1 MRMRITLRVHEVWEA
16 IETKTAS
23 IKKNDL
29 ALALLFQS
37 IPETL
42 ILQVGE
48 LDKAKQVWEAIK
60 ARYVGAERVKEARLQ
75 TLMIEFNRLKMKETE
90 SIDDFGGKLSELA
103 SKSSALGV
111 NIEEAKL
118 VKKFLLSLP
127 RKKYIHIV
135 ASIEQVLDLHK
146 TNFEDII
153 GRLKAYEER
162 ILDEEDGEED
172 QAKLMYT
179 NNDGQSGQTNRDQ
192 SSRSHSSDNSN
203 YYQGDSSRG
212 RGRGGGKRPYNNRGR
227 GRGRYNGGRG
237 YNEGYNRGRGYAE
250 RDASKI
256 TCYRCDKVGHFVVQ
270 CPELLLKLQE
280 THEADNTDTQEADEL
295 MMHEVVF
302 LNEKNVLPK

>member
-1 MRMRITLRVHEVWEA
+1 MGDIVEATGKVKEGGGSSSIKCPMLNQTNYTVWVKRMRITLKVHEVWEA
-16 IETKTAS
+16 IETETAS
-23 IKKNDL
+23 AKKNDL

-37 IPETL
+37 KPETL

-75 TLMIEFNRLKMKETE
+75 TLMNEFDRLKMKETE

-111 NIEEAKL
+111 IIEEAKL
-118 VKKFLLSLP
+118 VKKFLSSLP

-135 ASIEQVLDLHK
+135 ASLEQVLDPNK
-146 TNFEDII
+146 RNFEDIT

-172 QAKLMYT
+172 QTKLMYT
-179 NNDGQSGQTNRDQ
+179 NNDGQSGQTNQ
-192 SSRSHSSDNSN
+192 SNRSYSSDNSN

-212 RGRGGGKRPYNNRGR
+212 RGRGGGRHPYNNRGR
-227 GRGRYNGGRG
+227 GRGRYNGGHF
-237 YNEGYNRGRGYAE
+237 
-250 RDASKI
+250 
-256 TCYRCDKVGHFVVQ
+256 VGHFVV
-270 CPELLLKLQE
+270 CWPLCCTMSE
-280 THEADNTDTQEADEL
+280 TSSQTTRDS
-295 MMHEVVF
+295 
-302 LNEKNVLPK
+302 